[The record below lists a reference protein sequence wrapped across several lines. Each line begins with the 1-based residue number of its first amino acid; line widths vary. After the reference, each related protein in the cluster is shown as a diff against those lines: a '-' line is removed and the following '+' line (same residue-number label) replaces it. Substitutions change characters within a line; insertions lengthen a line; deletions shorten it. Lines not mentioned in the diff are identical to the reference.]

1 MKVVKI
7 INKSS
12 SKQNLSMT
20 VNINTT
26 KLELLESA
34 LGRHFKTQV
43 GILGNRN
50 ARATISRASTGKA
63 KVTDNETLSTATNAY
78 IGFVHEFGSYTA
90 KIPERSFLRVPLM
103 LFLGTAINEAS
114 GKINKAIEMADVAR
128 AYAILGIA
136 AEKVIQ
142 EGFASGGYGAWP
154 KLKPMTIARKGSSAI
169 LIDSG
174 QLRKAITSKVVEA

>member
-1 MKVVKI
+1 MKTVKI
-7 INKSS
+7 LNKSS
-12 SKQNLSMT
+12 AQQSLHL
-20 VNINTT
+20 NINIDIS
-26 KLELLESA
+26 KLTAFEEQ
-34 LGRHFKTQV
+34 LGKHFKTHV

-50 ARATISRASTGKA
+50 NRATLSRAGTGKA
-63 KVTDNETLSTATNAY
+63 KVTQNETLATATNAM

-103 LFLGTAINEAS
+103 LFLGTAVNEAS

-142 EGFASGGYGAWP
+142 EAFATGGNGSWP
-154 KLKPMTIARKGSSAI
+154 KLKSMTIARKGSSAI

-174 QLRKAITSKVVEA
+174 QLRKSITSKVVEA